1 MTFDRSLVVLAGA
14 CIVSVGLGGRGLAR
28 DRAPRTTSDVP
39 SVAPS
44 DSSWPRPRFLLMATQ
59 RARPASGWVMLAP
72 APSPFG
78 IAASDDGRITYD
90 LDISVSDLPE
100 PSTFGPY
107 SIYVA
112 WLTTPKLDVV
122 RNLGAITDKT
132 SVHAEVDWNKFTVLV
147 SAESAPNHA
156 RWSDAIVLVGRS
168 PSSLMQ
174 SFAGHPFYKTGE
186 APY

>member
-1 MTFDRSLVVLAGA
+1 
-14 CIVSVGLGGRGLAR
+14 
-28 DRAPRTTSDVP
+28 
-39 SVAPS
+39 
-44 DSSWPRPRFLLMATQ
+44 
-59 RARPASGWVMLAP
+59 MLSP

-78 IAASDDGRITYD
+78 IAASGDGRIVYD
-90 LDISVSDLPE
+90 LDISVTGLPE

-112 WLTTPKLDVV
+112 WLTTPKLDFV
-122 RNLGAITDKT
+122 RNLGVITDKT
-132 SVHAEVDWNKFTVLV
+132 SIHADVDWNKFTVLV
-147 SAESAPNHA
+147 SAEAAPNRA
-156 RWSDAIVLVGRS
+156 RWSDAVVLVGRS